1 MRREEA
7 LGNKIKAL
15 REQQGITQSRLADRM
30 MVSRSTVANWEAGNR
45 LPDIGMLARLA
56 GCLGVEPYVLMDE
69 LRVPEDLPAVIVV
82 EDTQVILSGFVHMLA
97 DVLPEAEVL
106 GFDTA
111 AEALAFA
118 HANRI
123 GVAFLDIELSG
134 DDGMVLAREL
144 TKINPYINIIFLTS
158 HMEYMHAALTDHCSG
173 YVLKPLT
180 PEKIRHEI
188 AHLRF
193 PVRGLQA

>member
-7 LGNKIKAL
+7 FGNKIKAL

-30 MVSRSTVANWEAGNR
+30 VVSRSTVANWEAGNR

-69 LRVPEDLPAVIVV
+69 LRVPEDPPAVIVV
-82 EDTQVILSGFVHMLA
+82 EDAQVILSGFVHMLA

-111 AEALAFA
+111 AEAIAFA
-118 HANRI
+118 HTSRI
-123 GVAFLDIELSG
+123 GAAFLDIELSG
-134 DDGMVLAREL
+134 DDGLALAREL

-180 PEKIRHEI
+180 PDKIRHEI

-193 PVRGLQA
+193 PVRGLQV